1 MVTQNAVIDA
11 VKTAIRQRFPD
22 EPVYVNVLPKN
33 FERPS
38 FLVENTDLTMEAD
51 TNGAVTLQ
59 LNIRVASFVKVDEYH
74 NSQLE
79 ALNLRQYAILG
90 LFAQLYLRVGDR
102 ALDVVKLTGTAGG
115 RDWIDVTAVLE
126 WDEDLADFQNIKP
139 LPEMQEINLKME
151 GTT

>member
-1 MVTQNAVIDA
+1 MVTQNDIVAA
-11 VKTAIRQRFPD
+11 VKAAILRKYPQEAVYTNITPSRFD
-22 EPVYVNVLPKN
+22 
-33 FERPS
+33 RPA
-38 FLVENTDLTMEAD
+38 FLVENTGISVEAS
-51 TNGAVTLQ
+51 TGGTVTLQ
-59 LNIRVASFVKVDEYH
+59 ITVHVVCFENVDEYH

-79 ALNLRQYAILG
+79 TLNVRQLSILG
-90 LFAQLYLRVGDR
+90 IFAPLHLKVTDR

-151 GTT
+151 GST

>member
-51 TNGAVTLQ
+51 TNGAV
-59 LNIRVASFVKVDEYH
+59 
-74 NSQLE
+74 
-79 ALNLRQYAILG
+79 G
-90 LFAQLYLRVGDR
+90 
-102 ALDVVKLTGTAGG
+102 
-115 RDWIDVTAVLE
+115 
-126 WDEDLADFQNIKP
+126 
-139 LPEMQEINLKME
+139 
-151 GTT
+151 